1 MRRSAGTLLA
11 HLLDQESEALR
22 SGNLS
27 ALTPIATEKSKILV
41 NLESERVKPSDI
53 ATIRA
58 KAARNEALL
67 AAAIRGVKTARDR
80 IAELD
85 VVKKWSVEDGKQIR
99 KIIVVPGR
107 MINVVVG

>member
-85 VVKKWSVEDGKQIR
+85 VVKNDLRIYGQDGSLLNAKR
-99 KIIVVPGR
+99 KSSAIER
-107 MINVVVG
+107 KA